1 MQHEEHEEE
10 EHTVGWFE
18 LFYDLVFVAFV
29 IELAA
34 VLKEQTVAIGLP
46 VVILAFLASW
56 TTWFHV
62 NMLMNRTITGGI
74 YQILVYIIAFAMVI
88 IAALSKL
95 NRSVGPANI
104 EAMFFMMVTRLC
116 KIPFMRHIDQL
127 AGVFLWALSNH
138 LKPYDTAR
146 FPGDVRKTL
155 LRVPLPP
162 VRPRFI

>member
-1 MQHEEHEEE
+1 MRTHVSPLPPPPHILIQHEEHEEH

-46 VVILAFLASW
+46 VVTLAFLASW

-62 NMLMNRTITGGI
+62 NMLMNRTDTRGI

-95 NRSVGPANI
+95 NRRVGPANI
-104 EAMFFMMVTRLC
+104 EAMFFMLVTRLC
-116 KIPFMRHIDQL
+116 
-127 AGVFLWALSNH
+127 
-138 LKPYDTAR
+138 T
-146 FPGDVRKTL
+146 
-155 LRVPLPP
+155 
-162 VRPRFI
+162 

>member
-1 MQHEEHEEE
+1 MRTHVSPLSPPHILIQQEEHEEH

-46 VVILAFLASW
+46 VVTLAFLASW

-62 NMLMNRTITGGI
+62 NMLMNRTDTRGI

-95 NRSVGPANI
+95 NRRVGPANI
-104 EAMFFMMVTRLC
+104 EAMFFMLVTRLC
-116 KIPFMRHIDQL
+116 
-127 AGVFLWALSNH
+127 
-138 LKPYDTAR
+138 T
-146 FPGDVRKTL
+146 
-155 LRVPLPP
+155 
-162 VRPRFI
+162 